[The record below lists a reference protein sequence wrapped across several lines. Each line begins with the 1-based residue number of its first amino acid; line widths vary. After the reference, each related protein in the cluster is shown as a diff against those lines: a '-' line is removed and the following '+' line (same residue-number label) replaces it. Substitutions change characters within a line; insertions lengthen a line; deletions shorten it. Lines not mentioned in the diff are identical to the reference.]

1 MIMENYICRK
11 CGAEFSED
19 DCYDEKLC
27 PQCGCPADEEL
38 DPSNISLEFDL
49 PQEFEVYDNNGEVNG
64 RYKISEKDCVIKDET
79 FYLTIKVEKT
89 YESEDNPPSNNTVV
103 WNVDFPN
110 GYDRCHGKEELS
122 RLEVGDDEELDIEVE
137 AIQMGE
143 YILTLDVE

>member
-11 CGAEFSED
+11 CRAEFSED
-19 DCYDEKLC
+19 ECYEEKLC

-64 RYKISEKDCVIKDET
+64 RYKISEKSCFIEDET
-79 FYLTIKVEKT
+79 FLLTIKVEKT
-89 YESEDNPPSNNTVV
+89 YESEDNPACENKVV

-110 GYDRCHGKEELS
+110 GYDRCHGEEELS
-122 RLEVGDDEELDIEVE
+122 SLEVGEEEELYIEVE
-137 AIQMGE
+137 AIQIGE
-143 YILTLDVE
+143 YNLTLYVE